1 MRIIAPFLFFIF
13 IFGFPKMINA
23 QLAGAYNV
31 YYFRFNLDP
40 SYYSDGNFTG
50 IPYEGSPWFNTSF
63 IPARITLF
71 DGETIEGNQFKLNL
85 YNNKLFT
92 ENEKQQLI
100 VLTSA
105 IKRIEFLNE
114 GKKAAVFQA
123 GFPRVDKQRWNSFYQ
138 VLAEGNAKLLKYIH
152 YTFSDRM
159 QYGQG
164 VTFKLEPQF
173 YFYVFANNQMHP
185 IKKVDDLAL
194 LFPDWINEVK
204 GYIIREGLKIKKET
218 DLIKIVSFYNSL
230 ALLNK
235 KEQRP

>member
-1 MRIIAPFLFFIF
+1 MRLVVTFIF
-13 IFGFPKMINA
+13 IAILFCFPKFANA

-31 YYFRFNLDP
+31 YYFRFNMDP
-40 SYYSDGNFTG
+40 SYFSDGNFTG
-50 IPYEGSPWFNTSF
+50 IPYEGSPWFNSNF

-71 DGETIEGNQFKLNL
+71 NGEVTEGNQFKLNL
-85 YNNKLFT
+85 YNSQLFT

-100 VLTSA
+100 VLTA
-105 IKRIEFLNE
+105 AVKRIEFLNE

-123 GFPRVDKQRWNSFYQ
+123 GFPRIDKQRWNSFYQ

-164 VTFKLEPQF
+164 VSFKLEPQF
-173 YFYVFANNQMHP
+173 YFYIFANNEMHQ
-185 IKKVDDLAL
+185 IKKVDDLVL
-194 LFPDWINEVK
+194 MFPDWINEVK
-204 GYIIREGLKIKKET
+204 GYIGREGLKIRKET
-218 DLIKIVSFYNSL
+218 DLVKIVSFYNSL

-235 KEQRP
+235 TEQQP